1 MTPAWPS
8 TYRAKTSAAGGQAD
22 VMDRAP
28 VAKVVGV
35 EDEVAGAQRR
45 AGHLVGA
52 EGLPLA
58 GGGHPLPAEPRVP
71 PRGPGEP
78 RAVER
83 AGAFGAP
90 LVGLAELGAGVGD
103 RPGGHGDRAAEARG
117 RGAPERCGLAGWAT
131 WSTVHANVTI
141 SSVHATG

>member
-78 RAVER
+78 RAVEGAAPGRGWPGTPARPARTSGRRPGRLGR
-83 AGAFGAP
+83 AG
-90 LVGLAELGAGVGD
+90 
-103 RPGGHGDRAAEARG
+103 RG
-117 RGAPERCGLAGWAT
+117 R
-131 WSTVHANVTI
+131 S
-141 SSVHATG
+141 